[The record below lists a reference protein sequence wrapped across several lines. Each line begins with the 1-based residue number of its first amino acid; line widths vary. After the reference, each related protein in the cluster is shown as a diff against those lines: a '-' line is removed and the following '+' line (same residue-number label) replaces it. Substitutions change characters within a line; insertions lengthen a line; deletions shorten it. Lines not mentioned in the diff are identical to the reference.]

1 MQTWKWFF
9 VYEKGK
15 ELLTSLFYMWAII
28 VLVTYTIYSIDH
40 IVEAFLESGNLRV
53 SIFSLIINRFSFLNI
68 GFLQSASM
76 TIFWIKLKTKKDE
89 IMGEASVESL
99 NRDSKMIKAT

>member
-1 MQTWKWFF
+1 
-9 VYEKGK
+9 
-15 ELLTSLFYMWAII
+15 MWAII

-40 IVEAFLESGNLRV
+40 IVEAITEFGNLRIA
-53 SIFSLIINRFSFLNI
+53 IFSLIINRFSFLNI

-76 TIFWIKLKTKKDE
+76 TILWIKLKAKKDE

-99 NRDSKMIKAT
+99 NRDSKKLKAV